1 MFNLEQNVMKYVRP
15 QKLKIITLV
24 LFVTGAFGSAVGLG
38 IPGNEPI
45 IMMSFM
51 GVINIV
57 LGGFFGL
64 VLLTQKP
71 KSEQRRKKYGK

>member
-1 MFNLEQNVMKYVRP
+1 MRYVKPR
-15 QKLKIITLV
+15 KLKLLLIM
-24 LFVTGAFGSAVGLG
+24 LFGSGAFGIVVGLG
-38 IPGNEPI
+38 FPGNQPI
-45 IMMSFM
+45 FMMSFM

-57 LGGFFGL
+57 LGGFFVL